1 MIKSDNVVAIAE
13 MAFLVGTAGL
23 FLQGSVAP
31 GRKFK
36 N

>member
-1 MIKSDNVVAIAE
+1 MSKSDNVVAIAE
-13 MAFLVGTAGL
+13 MAFLVGTAGPL
-23 FLQGSVAP
+23 LQGSVAP